1 MSYTYSPLRYPGGKS
16 KLFNYTKDLII
27 TNNLVGC
34 TYVEPFAGGA
44 GLALALLYNKIVDNI
59 ILNDIDRSIYAFWYS
74 VLNYNEEFCK
84 LIENSPISLD
94 EWNKQKNIQED
105 KRNTDLLTL
114 GFSTFYLNRTNR
126 SGIIKGG
133 IIGGKKQLGNYKM
146 DCRFNKANLIS
157 RIKRIS
163 LYRDK
168 ISIYNLD
175 ASIFIDNVITLLN
188 NNSLVFIDPPYY
200 KKGPELYENHFK
212 HDDHLKLSTKIVNT
226 IAHPWVITYDNTDE
240 IKTMYKNFTQA
251 EFNLNYSAQN
261 KYQGKEVMVYSE
273 ILTPIPFK
281 KASEE

>member
-16 KLFNYTKDLII
+16 KLINYTKDLII
-27 TNNLVGC
+27 ANNLVGC

-44 GLALALLYNKIVDNI
+44 GLAFALLYNNVVNQIV
-59 ILNDIDRSIYAFWYS
+59 LNDIDKSIYAFWYS
-74 VLNYNEEFCK
+74 VLNYNEEFCQ

-94 EWNKQKNIQED
+94 EWNKQKSIQEN
-105 KRNTDLLTL
+105 KHNIDLLTL

-133 IIGGKKQLGNYKM
+133 IIGGKKQLGNFKM

-157 RIKRIS
+157 RIKRIP

-175 ASIFIDNVITLLN
+175 ASIFIDSVIAILN
-188 NNSLVFIDPPYY
+188 SNSLVFIDPPYY

-212 HDDHLKLSTKIVNT
+212 HDDHFKLSTKIINSIT
-226 IAHPWVITYDNTDE
+226 HPWVITYDNTDE
-240 IKTMYKNFTQA
+240 IKTMYQEFTQS
-251 EFNLNYSAQN
+251 EYNLTYSAQN
-261 KYQGKEVMVYSE
+261 KYQGKEVMVYSK
-273 ILTPIPFK
+273 LVTPIPF
-281 KASEE
+281 